1 MNPLYLNLHILIKCI
16 KLSTGFNVFTATP
29 GVNRRVGK
37 FINFFSVV
45 RFSNEGCT
53 GAGGLNGTCYTKD
66 ECRDRN
72 GAATSS
78 CAGHSPAPAPAP
90 LLNIIIRRLRSVLY
104 LWPVLRWYIIRE
116 LDLSNYRRHLGTGKG
131 PKIEISNIFVF
142 FFSAFTRSAE
152 QTRT

>member
-16 KLSTGFNVFTATP
+16 KLSTRFNVFTATP

-78 CAGHSPAPAPAP
+78 CAGQTPALAPTP
-90 LLNIIIRRLRSVLY
+90 TIIVVISGGFGVCCIFGLSCGGTSSENSTY
-104 LWPVLRWYIIRE
+104 LTTDIK
-116 LDLSNYRRHLGTGKG
+116 S
-131 PKIEISNIFVF
+131 
-142 FFSAFTRSAE
+142 E
-152 QTRT
+152 QESDG

>member
-16 KLSTGFNVFTATP
+16 KLSTRFNVFTATP

-90 LLNIIIRRLRSVLY
+90 DTQYYYQEASECAVSLACPAVVHHQRTRPISPQTSPQNR
-104 LWPVLRWYIIRE
+104 
-116 LDLSNYRRHLGTGKG
+116 KG
-131 PKIEISNIFVF
+131 
-142 FFSAFTRSAE
+142 AE
-152 QTRT
+152 D